1 MSECSA
7 GMRSSPLT
15 DRAEHR
21 APSGTY
27 APHSS
32 RPNSGTLERAA
43 SMQAATVRFTD
54 QRVVFD
60 RVTRRPF
67 HVRIAGEFVGYGVDP
82 HEVPTMQQWLVQAAF
97 HALDRF
103 QQPLAELP
111 KQQQFWSAEV
121 TNLVNPVFHQHFRAQ
136 GSVQILSVEVL
147 PATSHASMAPVTAPA
162 QTPLAPAANF
172 VVPQA
177 APAAPVAAVA
187 VAAPAP
193 APVVAPPA
201 VLAAPPPPPPVE
213 EPIATGP
220 AVELDPWEIELRAL
234 VDPPT
239 SVSVKPVAV
248 IAYRGAAIS
257 EKRIEGAQKLAAECV
272 ADAIAKECEQ
282 GRSVLDLLLFAS
294 ALSSSANERFE
305 REIPDRA
312 RARGTIAVRDIRLSQ
327 EDAERLRDL
336 YGQIAAARGG

>member
-1 MSECSA
+1 
-7 GMRSSPLT
+7 MRSSPLT
-15 DRAEHR
+15 DRAERGALQGLH
-21 APSGTY
+21 AQ
-27 APHSS
+27 HSS
-32 RPNSGTLERAA
+32 RPNSGTLVRAT

-60 RVTRRPF
+60 RVTRAPF
-67 HVRIAGEFVGYGVDP
+67 LVRIAGEFVGYGVDP
-82 HEVPTMQQWLVQAAF
+82 HEVPTMQQWLAQASF

-121 TNLVNPVFHQHFRAQ
+121 TNLVNPVFSQHFRAQ

-147 PATSHASMAPVTAPA
+147 PATSHSSMAPASA
-162 QTPLAPAANF
+162 PLAPAANM
-172 VVPQA
+172 VVSAVASAPA
-177 APAAPVAAVA
+177 APTPAAAGAPASTAPAAPVAPPV
-187 VAAPAP
+187 VMAAP
-193 APVVAPPA
+193 PP
-201 VLAAPPPPPPVE
+201 PPPPPPVE
-213 EPIATGP
+213 EPISSGP
-220 AVELDPWEIELRAL
+220 AVELDPWEIELRPL

-239 SVSVKPVAV
+239 AVSVKPRAV
-248 IAYRGAAIS
+248 IAYRGTAIGD
-257 EKRIEGAQKLAAECV
+257 KRIETAQRLAGECV

-294 ALSSSANERFE
+294 ALSTAANERFE
-305 REIPDRA
+305 REIVERG
-312 RARGTIAVRDIRLSQ
+312 RARGSISVRDIRLSQ